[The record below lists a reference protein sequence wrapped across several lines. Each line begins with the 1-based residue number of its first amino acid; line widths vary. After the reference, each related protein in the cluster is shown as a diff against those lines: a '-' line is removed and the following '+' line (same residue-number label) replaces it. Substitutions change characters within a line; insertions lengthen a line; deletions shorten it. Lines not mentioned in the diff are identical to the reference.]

1 MFVAEGNL
9 TIKASP
15 ICMFSQTVRYTNPN
29 RKGKFPHIVRITSMV
44 LNEEITL
51 IIDQD
56 EVLSR
61 VLLPMMQISI
71 TLGYSY
77 LHSLRMKYL
86 LHFIQELSNKVWVC
100 ALYLLMSFLS
110 FFPSYIYVSIS
121 YRGTRKIGRASCS
134 TI

>member
-15 ICMFSQTVRYTNPN
+15 MCMFSQTVRYTNPN

-77 LHSLRMKYL
+77 LHSIRMKYL
-86 LHFIQELSNKVWVC
+86 LHFI
-100 ALYLLMSFLS
+100 
-110 FFPSYIYVSIS
+110 
-121 YRGTRKIGRASCS
+121 
-134 TI
+134 